1 MHLIDHDVGKRLTHG
16 ALVTLPPCGVGSS
29 EVYDIALLTVY
40 SYSLCEYS
48 RSVAVSGIK
57 DIGFPLK
64 VALDDSGPQAVA
76 GACHLHFLL
85 AYFNVAFSIVG
96 SKEAER
102 RCLRCICHLIEMKVL
117 SNA

>member
-1 MHLIDHDVGKRLTHG
+1 MHLIDHDVGKRLTYW

-57 DIGFPLK
+57 DIGFSLK
-64 VALDDSGPQAVA
+64 VALHLCHPQIICGARHLNFFVA
-76 GACHLHFLL
+76 YLD
-85 AYFNVAFSIVG
+85 VALGVVG
-96 SKEAER
+96 GKETER
-102 RCLRCICHLIEMKVL
+102 RCLRRICHLIEMKVL